1 MAFTGIL
8 EALRKGPVSDSPLY
22 VFTDGPPKD
31 VSLLQAAKITAG
43 LLGATVY
50 FFLTNGCGNEAD
62 YLPFE
67 ELARDS
73 CGQIF
78 KLPKSRPDIAKM
90 KRFTKVLLEGT
101 ACTGMQVIGIGKK
114 KRSVAAKEYKL
125 MVDDTMDK
133 IIVTISSANSSPKI
147 TLRDPLGSCVGKT
160 TMSKVTIFEVANPRP
175 GPWTLTVPTGAGK
188 HTYLFKGTSKTNIDF
203 DFIFVI
209 PRVGGT
215 PIPISHPLTGE
226 TLIIIII
233 TNIIIIII
241 IIIVIVIIIITIISN

>member
-8 EALRKGPVSDSPLY
+8 EALKKGPVNNSPLY
-22 VFTDGPPKD
+22 VFTDAPPKD
-31 VSLLQAAKITAG
+31 VSLLQDAKIITSLRG
-43 LLGATVY
+43 VHVY
-50 FFLTNGCGNEAD
+50 FFLTSACDDEAD

-90 KRFTKVLLEGT
+90 KNFTKVLLAGT
-101 ACTGMQVIGIGKK
+101 TCSTGGLVMMMGKK

-147 TLRDPLGSCVGKT
+147 TLRDPLGSSVGQYL
-160 TMSKVTIFEVANPRP
+160 R
-175 GPWTLTVPTGAGK
+175 WLTQGLDLG
-188 HTYLFKGTSKTNIDF
+188 
-203 DFIFVI
+203 
-209 PRVGGT
+209 R
-215 PIPISHPLTGE
+215 
-226 TLIIIII
+226 
-233 TNIIIIII
+233 
-241 IIIVIVIIIITIISN
+241 

>member
-8 EALRKGPVSDSPLY
+8 EALKKGPATNSPLY
-22 VFTDGPPKD
+22 VFTDAPPKD
-31 VSLLQAAKITAG
+31 VSLLEDAKRKTNFRG
-43 LLGATVY
+43 VPVY
-50 FFLTNGCGNEAD
+50 FFLTNACGDEAD

-90 KRFTKVLLEGT
+90 KNFTKVLLAGT
-101 ACTGMQVIGIGKK
+101 TCSTGGLVMMMGKK

-133 IIVTISSANSSPKI
+133 IIVTISTANSSPKI
-147 TLRDPLGSCVGKT
+147 TLRDPLGNFVEKT
-160 TMSKVTIFEVANPRP
+160 TVYELVTMFEVANRKP
-175 GPWTLTVPTGAGK
+175 GLWTLTVPPDAGK
-188 HTYLFKGTSKTNIDF
+188 HTYLFKATSKTNMDF

-209 PRVGGT
+209 PRVRGT
-215 PIPISHPLTGE
+215 PFPISHPLTGE
-226 TLIIIII
+226 TLISIIII
-233 TNIIIIII
+233 NDKW
-241 IIIVIVIIIITIISN
+241 N

>member
-8 EALRKGPVSDSPLY
+8 EALKKGPVNNSPLY
-22 VFTDGPPKD
+22 VFTDAPPKD
-31 VSLLQAAKITAG
+31 VSLLQAAKITAQV
-43 LLGATVY
+43 LGATVY
-50 FFLTNGCGNEAD
+50 FFLTNGCGNETD

-90 KRFTKVLLEGT
+90 KRFTKVLLAGT
-101 ACTGMQVIGIGKK
+101 TCSAGVQVIGIGKK

-133 IIVTISSANSSPKI
+133 IIVSISSANSSPKI
-147 TLRDPLGSCVGKT
+147 TLRDPLGNSVEKT
-160 TMSKVTIFEVANPRP
+160 TVYKLVTMFEVANRKP
-175 GPWTLTVPTGAGK
+175 GLWTLTVPPDAGK
-188 HTYLFKGTSKTNIDF
+188 HTYLFKGTSKTNMDF

-209 PRVGGT
+209 PRVRGT
-215 PIPISHPLTGE
+215 PLPISHPLTGE
-226 TLIIIII
+226 TLISIIFI
-233 TNIIIIII
+233 NGK
-241 IIIVIVIIIITIISN
+241 

>member
-8 EALRKGPVSDSPLY
+8 EALKKRPVTNSPLY
-22 VFTDGPPKD
+22 VFTDAPPKD
-31 VSLLQAAKITAG
+31 VSLLQAAKITAQV
-43 LLGATVY
+43 LGATVY
-50 FFLTNGCGNEAD
+50 FFLTNGCGNETD

-90 KRFTKVLLEGT
+90 KRFTKVLLAGT
-101 ACTGMQVIGIGKK
+101 TCSAGVQVIGIGKK

-133 IIVTISSANSSPKI
+133 IIVSISSANSSPKI
-147 TLRDPLGSCVGKT
+147 TLRDPMGSSVRKT

-175 GPWTLTVPTGAGK
+175 GPWTLTVPIGAGK
-188 HTYLFKGTSKTNIDF
+188 HTYLFKGTSKTNMDF

-241 IIIVIVIIIITIISN
+241 IIIVIIIITIISN

>member
-8 EALRKGPVSDSPLY
+8 EALKKRPVTNSPLY
-22 VFTDGPPKD
+22 VFTDAPPKD
-31 VSLLQAAKITAG
+31 VSLLQDAKIITSLRG
-43 LLGATVY
+43 VHVY
-50 FFLTNGCGNEAD
+50 FFLTNACGDEAD

-78 KLPKSRPDIAKM
+78 KLPKSRSDIAKM
-90 KRFTKVLLEGT
+90 KRYIKTLLEGA
-101 ACTGMQVIGIGKK
+101 ACISALQILSIGKK

-133 IIVTISSANSSPKI
+133 IIVSISTANSSPKI
-147 TLRDPLGSCVGKT
+147 TLRNPLGSSVGRT

-175 GPWTLTVPTGAGK
+175 GPWTLTVPIGAGK

-233 TNIIIIII
+233 TKIIIIII
-241 IIIVIVIIIITIISN
+241 IIIISIIITIISN

>member
-8 EALRKGPVSDSPLY
+8 EAPRKGPVSDSPLY

-90 KRFTKVLLEGT
+90 KNFTKVLLTGT
-101 ACTGMQVIGIGKK
+101 TCSTGGLVIMMGKK

-125 MVDDTMDK
+125 MLDDTMDK

-147 TLRDPLGSCVGKT
+147 TLRDPLGSSVGKT

-175 GPWTLTVPTGAGK
+175 GPWTLTVPIGAGK

-241 IIIVIVIIIITIISN
+241 IIVIVIIIITIISN